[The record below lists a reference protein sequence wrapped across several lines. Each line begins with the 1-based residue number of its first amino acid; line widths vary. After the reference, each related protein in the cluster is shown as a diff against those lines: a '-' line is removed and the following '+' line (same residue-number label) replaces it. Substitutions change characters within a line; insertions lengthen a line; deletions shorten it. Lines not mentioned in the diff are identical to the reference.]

1 MDGSPTV
8 GELVGR
14 KLQAVRERQLFSRR
28 ELAKRSGVSE
38 PTIARLE
45 HGGVP
50 RPRHAT
56 VEKLA
61 QALGVPFEDLT
72 RMQDQPRPL
81 AEAAEAPPPDS
92 SERREPVYISAASGG
107 ASGSTA
113 DILAGLDEHFDAI
126 VAPLRQAG
134 LGEDEVAEIV
144 SQEVRKRVAG

>member
-1 MDGSPTV
+1 MRDIWQATKGERQMDDRPAV
-8 GELVGR
+8 GVLIGR
-14 KLQAVRERQLFSRR
+14 NLRALRERQVLSRR
-28 ELAKRSGVSE
+28 QLEEMSGVSE

-113 DILAGLDEHFDAI
+113 
-126 VAPLRQAG
+126 
-134 LGEDEVAEIV
+134 
-144 SQEVRKRVAG
+144 